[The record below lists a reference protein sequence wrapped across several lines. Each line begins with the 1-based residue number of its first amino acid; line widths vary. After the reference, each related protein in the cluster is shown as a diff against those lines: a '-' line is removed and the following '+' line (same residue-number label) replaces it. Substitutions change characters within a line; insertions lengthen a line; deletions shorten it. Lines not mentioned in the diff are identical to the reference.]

1 MPDIQNNQINI
12 TGNKPGVVTITLGEN
27 VLGGN
32 EALDFSSKLYELNQ
46 QGIKCVVVN
55 LQNVKMINS
64 SGLGMLVGGLNTL
77 KKNDIKMLLAGLSE
91 KIDVLL
97 NMTHLNQVF
106 TIFNN
111 VDDALESCE

>member
-1 MPDIQNNQINI
+1 MPDNQINI

-32 EALDFSSKLYELNQ
+32 EALDFSSKLYDLNQ
-46 QGIKCVVVN
+46 QGIKCVIVN
-55 LQNVKMINS
+55 LQHVKMINS

-77 KKNDIKMLLAGLSE
+77 DKNDIKMLLAGLSE
-91 KIDVLL
+91 KINVLL

-106 TIFNN
+106 TTYND
-111 VDDALESCE
+111 VDDALKNCE